1 MQKSVDRWLSNF
13 CENCFRIIQNF
24 NILAVGFF
32 AGTAAVGVYSIA
44 EKILRS
50 AQMVQN
56 VIGDALYPSFAKG
69 FVGDPA
75 FFKKTATTY
84 KWHIIIIYTVASVA
98 LFMLSNFIGQVIGR
112 TSAEEV
118 TACLKIMSAAFLFGG
133 LNYVCAILGMTTCG
147 YSKQFSWCVIATGLF
162 NILCATSLSY
172 LYSYYGASL
181 ALTLSELFLLCR
193 CFLFKKDWYFMIS
206 FTTVLVTYANRGAC
220 YTRLYLR

>member
-1 MQKSVDRWLSNF
+1 
-13 CENCFRIIQNF
+13 
-24 NILAVGFF
+24 
-32 AGTAAVGVYSIA
+32 
-44 EKILRS
+44 
-50 AQMVQN
+50 MVQN

-75 FFKKTATTY
+75 FFKKTAATY

-172 LYSYYGASL
+172 LY
-181 ALTLSELFLLCR
+181 LLWGFTGSNLKRAFSFMSR
-193 CFLFKKDWYFMIS
+193 CFFKKDWYFMIS
-206 FTTVLVTYANRGAC
+206 FTTVLVTYANRGHVIRGC
-220 YTRLYLR
+220 IFGDQSWEQPRNNN